1 VAPLV
6 QIDLTS
12 FSSPW
17 PQALTT
23 TANLLALATMMAAP
37 PSLLLAVN
45 SAPLTA
51 KPSRPVRGEGV
62 ELAPFGALY
71 LPRTAVPGV
80 EGERGESSRAVEGV
94 GGCASHQ

>member
-62 ELAPFGALY
+62 ELAPFWACTCRAQL
-71 LPRTAVPGV
+71 
-80 EGERGESSRAVEGV
+80 GERGESGAVEGF